1 MKNTINLLIAAAIL
15 SCGNLAS
22 AANFDLGSV
31 SAKDVSAL
39 SYDKKAPVPQ
49 QDPDDLIGIDLTVR
63 LPFKFLKNAVEK
75 MAASDKRLTILDAAA
90 PVVSKSGEYLKISN
104 IRVDAGGIIVEP
116 TLTLKISMEGT
127 DKVAILIK
135 KVQIHASMGPDQKA
149 MGEIDPA
156 TLNQEEIMQK
166 VMDVMI
172 SGVYG
177 AVNAKLKAKNIPMKA
192 EKVIAM
198 KYDKGAWILHSTV
211 SAKVV
216 QYLIPAG
223 IVGDLHLTGFL
234 VTSTG
239 MNVTVQTA
247 E

>member
-192 EKVIAM
+192 QDVVKLN
-198 KYDKGAWILHSTV
+198 YDKTAWTLHAAIS
-211 SAKVV
+211 SKIIG
-216 QYLIPAG
+216 QFIPAG
-223 IVGDLHLTGFL
+223 LVGELHLTGF
-234 VTSTG
+234 SFSDTG
-239 MNVTVQTA
+239 IALKIQTA